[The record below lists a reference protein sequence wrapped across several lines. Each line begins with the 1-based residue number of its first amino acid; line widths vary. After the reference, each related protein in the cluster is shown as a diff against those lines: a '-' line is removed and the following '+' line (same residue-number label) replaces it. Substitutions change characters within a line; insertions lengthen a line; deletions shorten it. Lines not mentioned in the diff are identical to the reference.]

1 MTTKESHATL
11 VEILRAWQRS
21 EDRRVSQSSEIVRR
35 ARHPVVRMV
44 MEVLRR
50 DSAMHHRVQQFII
63 DSIESDAVSPT
74 VEDLES
80 VWSAI
85 DAHVAAERETAKLVA
100 AAQEKLA
107 GTQNVV
113 QHYLLSYLAAD
124 EKKHDELLDGLNL
137 IKRGMYR
144 SA

>member
-85 DAHVAAERETAKLVA
+85 DAHVAAERETAELVA